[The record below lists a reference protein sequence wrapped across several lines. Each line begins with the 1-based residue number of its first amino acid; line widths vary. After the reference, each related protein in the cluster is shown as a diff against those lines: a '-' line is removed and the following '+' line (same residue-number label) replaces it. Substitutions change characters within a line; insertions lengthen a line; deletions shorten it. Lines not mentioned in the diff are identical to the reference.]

1 MAGESE
7 GETGRVRTSDAVD
20 AFVASRKARGCSP
33 SYEGWLRY
41 CLGRLVRTWVELP
54 RDPESVELVLAELK
68 GVSDETRYD
77 VWVAMRLLF
86 RWCSRR
92 YSVPD
97 AAAFVERPLRRRKV
111 LRSLRVEEVDRLLE
125 SGLSRRDRAVVLLLL
140 DTGMRIGELASL
152 TRRSVGTSVVV
163 VTGKTGQR
171 EIPICPETARALM
184 GVGDGGVVWLGKRG
198 PLGVGGLQ
206 QVVQRALARAGLPG
220 GPHLLRHT
228 FGRLYV
234 LAGGDVFSL
243 QRIMG
248 HADVATTWKYV
259 GLDLRDT
266 QTQHGRFSPV
276 ALRAAGGGGEK
287 GHAVGS

>member
-1 MAGESE
+1 
-7 GETGRVRTSDAVD
+7 VRTSDAVD
-20 AFVASRKARGCSP
+20 AFVASRRARGCSS

-54 RDPESVELVLAELK
+54 RDPESVELVLAELR

-111 LRSLRVEEVDRLLE
+111 VRTLTSEEVDRLLE
-125 SGLSRRDRAVVLLLL
+125 SRLSRRDRALLMLLL
-140 DTGMRIGELASL
+140 DTGMRIGEAGSL
-152 TRRSVGTSVVV
+152 TWKSVGTSVVV
-163 VTGKTGQR
+163 VTGKTGRR
-171 EIPICPETARALM
+171 EIPISQVTVRALM
-184 GVGDGGVVWLGKRG
+184 GQGDGRYVWASASGA
-198 PLGVGGLQ
+198 PVSVQGLQ
-206 QVVQRALARAGLPG
+206 VAVKRALARAGLRG
-220 GPHLLRHT
+220 GPHMLRHT

-234 LAGGDVFSL
+234 MAGGDIFSL

-248 HADVATTWKYV
+248 HADVATTRRYV
-259 GLDLRDT
+259 EMDLRDV
-266 QTQHGRFSPV
+266 QTQHARFSPV

-287 GHAVGS
+287 GRTFGS

>member
-1 MAGESE
+1 M
-7 GETGRVRTSDAVD
+7 RTAEAID
-20 AFVASRKARGCSP
+20 AFVASRRARGCSAA
-33 SYEGWLRY
+33 YESWLRY
-41 CLGRLVRTWVELP
+41 GLRRLLSTWAELP
-54 RDPESVELVLAELK
+54 RDPESVELVLAEMR

-111 LRSLRVEEVDRLLE
+111 VRTLTVEEVDRLL
-125 SGLSRRDRAVVLLLL
+125 SGRLSRRDRALLTLLL
-140 DTGMRIGELASL
+140 DTGMRIGEAASL
-152 TRRSVGTSVVV
+152 TWSCVGTSVVV
-163 VTGKTGQR
+163 VTGKTGRR
-171 EIPICPETARALM
+171 EVPMSPGTSRALM
-184 GVGDGGVVWLGKRG
+184 GQGDGEHVWVRQRWAERG
-198 PLGVGGLQ
+198 PVTTQGLQ
-206 QVVQRALARAGLPG
+206 VAVKRALARAGLRG

-234 LAGGDVFSL
+234 MNGGDAFSL

-248 HADVATTWKYV
+248 HADVATTRRYV
-259 GLDLRDT
+259 EMDLRDV

-276 ALRAAGGGGEK
+276 AMRAAGGGGVERRD
-287 GHAVGS
+287 A